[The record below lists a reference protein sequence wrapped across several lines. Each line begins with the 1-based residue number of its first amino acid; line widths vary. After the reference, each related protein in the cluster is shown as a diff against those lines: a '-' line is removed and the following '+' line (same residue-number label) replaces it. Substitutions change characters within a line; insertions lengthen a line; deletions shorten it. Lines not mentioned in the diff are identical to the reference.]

1 MARRSS
7 SSRWSRPATGKQIA
21 ALKSHGNYDGKYY
34 SMGRASQAIGRG
46 SSGGGRGRS
55 SGGGLSSGS
64 AYSSLAASDLGP
76 SRLLP
81 RLLGVTDGLDSVLEA
96 ALGSPPA
103 SRLAS
108 SGTGPT
114 NLLSQLLG
122 VPDDIDSLVQAA
134 LGASDHDDSGGEP
147 EDSAVES
154 VLYTIRSDDS
164 SPSEPRF
171 VVEAEVIHAEAF
183 EGQPSLQIR
192 FVDSDQNGSQQAVL
206 HSSAGTRPALGYR
219 PRWTPVLV
227 RTPAELAEQMRIRW
241 REALE
246 ELQAG
251 VDPRMETFLSGVQ
264 GMEPVLAVLASNQ
277 SPASKF
283 VLLQGLMDPQG
294 QIQYKGIG
302 LDASAFAGQI
312 RAANE
317 GDENALDWLD
327 EIQREEVLT
336 SFSEVTGISL
346 AAEADYRLSRW
357 RKQGIDLIKAV
368 TIKSK
373 NAEFDFSTI
382 RSILTTQAKNR
393 EKLAT
398 LRKSSLDDHVRSSL
412 DKLLERFETDDASS
426 DYGILE
432 DWFFEETQL
441 FLQIRFR
448 ESLPGQFAAA
458 LTSVSS
464 DPPAHSALVA
474 EIRRLTASSST
485 EPSDYLTRSVA
496 EERPRVW
503 LYGQNSRD
511 TYADRR
517 VERIVQAV
525 RRVIADFETA
535 EDDNLGTLIV
545 AQEVLGYA
553 QWKRDELRAK
563 EQIGQADSYRNA
575 ATQRAQDA
583 QQRAEMACHREEEA
597 RKDAWDAANLEQI
610 VQRYSDA
617 LARTSRSINIEEP
630 VTDAVESAAQARLK
644 QAQLRETA
652 AAERLV
658 AAEGHERW
666 ATAGAADGVTAG
678 VVERLLAER
687 DSAVAEQS
695 EARAEQEDAK
705 RERVSA
711 QRDIRLFREARTK
724 FVELIHD
731 VQSENMGRLR
741 AESELRLRENARRA
755 EELRQRDEERRRK
768 QEAERQ
774 RQEAENKRQED
785 LNQRQQDRANTA
797 KKAISLDLERLLAL
811 PNDAPFWRRKA
822 LAENRAS
829 LQQAILRLQAEIV
842 GPLAPPRTRSKTW
855 PNMLSRNERYLATV
869 KKIADYG
876 AFVSLPANT
885 DGLLRGSEAS
895 GLGEPGQLVAVEI
908 VDMPYGKPI
917 VLKRVSG

>member
-46 SSGGGRGRS
+46 SSGGGHGRS

-108 SGTGPT
+108 SGTGPI

-171 VVEAEVIHAEAF
+171 VVEAEVIHAQVF

-192 FVDSDQNGSQQAVL
+192 FVDDDQNGSQQAVL

-264 GMEPVLAVLASNQ
+264 GMESALAVLASNQ

-312 RAANE
+312 RAAND
-317 GDENALDWLD
+317 GDENALDWL
-327 EIQREEVLT
+327 EEVQREEVLT

-373 NAEFDFSTI
+373 NAEFDFSMI
-382 RSILTTQAKNR
+382 RLILTNQAKTR
-393 EKLAT
+393 EKFAT
-398 LRKSSLDDHVRSSL
+398 LRKSSLDDHVRSNI

-432 DWFFEETQL
+432 DWFFEETRL

-458 LTSVSS
+458 LTSVSV
-464 DPPAHSALVA
+464 DTPAHSALVA

-485 EPSDYLTRSVA
+485 EPSDYLSRSVA

-525 RRVIADFETA
+525 RRVVADFETA
-535 EDDNLGTLIV
+535 EGDNLGTLIV

-583 QQRAEMACHREEEA
+583 QQRAEMARHREEEA
-597 RKDAWDAANLEQI
+597 RKDAWDAAKLEQI

-658 AAEGHERW
+658 AAEEHERW

-711 QRDIRLFREARTK
+711 QRDIRLFSEARTK
-724 FVELIHD
+724 FVELIQD

-741 AESELRLRENARRA
+741 AESELRRRENARRA

-774 RQEAENKRQED
+774 RQEVENQRQED

-876 AFVSLPANT
+876 VFVSLPANT

>member
-46 SSGGGRGRS
+46 SSGGGHGRS

-108 SGTGPT
+108 SGTGPI

-171 VVEAEVIHAEAF
+171 VVEAEVIHAQVF

-192 FVDSDQNGSQQAVL
+192 FVDDDQNGSQQAVL

-264 GMEPVLAVLASNQ
+264 GMESALAVLASNQ

-312 RAANE
+312 RAAND
-317 GDENALDWLD
+317 GDENALDWL
-327 EIQREEVLT
+327 EEVQREEVLT

-373 NAEFDFSTI
+373 NAEFDFSMI
-382 RSILTTQAKNR
+382 RLILTNQAKTR
-393 EKLAT
+393 EKFAT
-398 LRKSSLDDHVRSSL
+398 LRKSSLDDHVRSNI

-432 DWFFEETQL
+432 DWFFEETRL

-458 LTSVSS
+458 LTSVSV
-464 DPPAHSALVA
+464 DTPAHSALVA

-485 EPSDYLTRSVA
+485 EPSDYLSRSVA

-525 RRVIADFETA
+525 RRVVADFETA
-535 EDDNLGTLIV
+535 EGDNLGTLIV

-583 QQRAEMACHREEEA
+583 QQRAEMARHREEEA
-597 RKDAWDAANLEQI
+597 RKDAWDAAKLEQI

-617 LARTSRSINIEEP
+617 LARTSRSIIIEEP

-658 AAEGHERW
+658 AAEEHERW

-711 QRDIRLFREARTK
+711 QRDIRLFSEARTK
-724 FVELIHD
+724 FVELIQD

-741 AESELRLRENARRA
+741 AESELRRRENARRA

-774 RQEAENKRQED
+774 RQEAENQRQED

-876 AFVSLPANT
+876 VFVSLPANT